1 MWKSP
6 NSWSL
11 GCGSR
16 ESISKKIFCQSSS
29 TPRVVSW
36 VVSIKNKQNK
46 AKQNRKKRQWS
57 PGMGEGKKLCHFYGN
72 FHFPPM
78 LSKIAVRYWKKGNV
92 SQNPSVPVKR
102 VAERA
107 QYLSLKGVICPA
119 LPSVCTQ
126 NTSGDCIFWKTILGE
141 FCIFHLLKSNF
152 RDELHHLK

>member
-1 MWKSP
+1 MWKNP

-16 ESISKKIFCQSSS
+16 ESISKKIFYQSSS
-29 TPRVVSW
+29 TPHVVSW
-36 VVSIKNKQNK
+36 VVSIKINKTKQNK
-46 AKQNRKKRQWS
+46 T
-57 PGMGEGKKLCHFYGN
+57 GKKGNGLLEWERERNCVIFMVISTFHLCC
-72 FHFPPM
+72 
-78 LSKIAVRYWKKGNV
+78 LKLQSDTEKKGNV
-92 SQNPSVPVKR
+92 SQNPSVPVKH

-126 NTSGDCIFWKTILGE
+126 NTSGDCIFWKTISGE